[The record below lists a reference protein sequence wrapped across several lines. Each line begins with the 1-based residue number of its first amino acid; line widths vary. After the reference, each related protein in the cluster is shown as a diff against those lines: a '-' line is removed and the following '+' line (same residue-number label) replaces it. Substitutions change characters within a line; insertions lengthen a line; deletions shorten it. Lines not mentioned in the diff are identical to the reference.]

1 MIDMMMFS
9 LNPAYNLEC
18 GDEYGIGTAN
28 ERAAL
33 LRRVQTKGVGV
44 SVMKPFHGGQ
54 LLSAKTSP
62 FRQALTKNQYIRYC
76 QPPPPRCLPWY
87 PVCAAWRILT
97 AC

>member
-33 LRRVQTKGVGV
+33 LRRAQTKGVGV
-44 SVMKPFHGGQ
+44 SVMKPFHGGHRQ
-54 LLSAKTSP
+54 NLSVPAGTDQKSVHP
-62 FRQALTKNQYIRYC
+62 VLPA
-76 QPPPPRCLPWY
+76 PPRCLPWY